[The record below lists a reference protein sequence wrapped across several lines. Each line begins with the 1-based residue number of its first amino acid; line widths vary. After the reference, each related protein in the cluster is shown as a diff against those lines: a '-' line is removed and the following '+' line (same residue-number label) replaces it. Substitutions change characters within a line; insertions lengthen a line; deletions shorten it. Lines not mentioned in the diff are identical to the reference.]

1 MRPYH
6 PDTTLAS
13 WLTLVTRGKLA
24 RLGFATFQ
32 VAAAHMWLN
41 FVADEPS
48 LLHRAKSMNSNLAR
62 RPSAAISAARVEL
75 GCWRSLFNACCAIG
89 VGFGPSY
96 WLAIGFQPRHGLC
109 GTIHDGSTGPCLSPG
124 PKTPS
129 NVHQQQQKSLSPA
142 TIATSTLPSV

>member
-1 MRPYH
+1 
-6 PDTTLAS
+6 
-13 WLTLVTRGKLA
+13 
-24 RLGFATFQ
+24 
-32 VAAAHMWLN
+32 MWLN

-48 LLHRAKSMNSNLAR
+48 LLHRAKLMNSNLAS

-96 WLAIGFQPRHGLC
+96 WLAIGFQPRHSLC
-109 GTIHDGSTGPCLSPG
+109 GTIHNGSTGPCLSPD

-142 TIATSTLPSV
+142 AIAILTLASA